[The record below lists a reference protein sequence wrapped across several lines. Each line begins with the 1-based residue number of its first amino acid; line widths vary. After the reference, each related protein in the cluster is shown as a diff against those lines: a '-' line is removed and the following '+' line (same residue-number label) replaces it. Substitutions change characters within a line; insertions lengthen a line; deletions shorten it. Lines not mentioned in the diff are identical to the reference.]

1 MPFYEIFYSDY
12 LKRDTDSPK
21 NESKWQASVSYLR
34 APMEHLRNFCIIAHI
49 DHGKSTLADR
59 LLEYTNTVSKRDLQA
74 QVLDNMDLERERGIT
89 IKSHAIQMDY
99 SLNGKNY
106 ALNLIDTPGHVDF
119 SYEVSRSIAAC
130 EGALLIV
137 DAAQGIQA
145 QTISNLYLALG
156 NDLTIIP
163 ILNKIDL
170 PSAEPELVKDQ
181 IVDLLG
187 CDRDEILSAS
197 GKTGM
202 GVLEILEAIVTRIPA
217 PKGDPTAP
225 LKALIFDSVYNSFR
239 GIIAYYKVMDGEI
252 RTGDHVK
259 FVSTDSAYHA
269 DEIGILRLDKSPRDV
284 VKTGD
289 VGYIISGIKNAKEVK
304 VGDTITH
311 IARPTITAIEGFE
324 DVKPM
329 VFAGIYPVDT
339 DEYEELR
346 ASLEKLQLN
355 DASLTFEPESS
366 AALGFGFR
374 CGFLGMLHMEI
385 IQERLERE
393 FDMTV
398 ITTVPNVSYFAYL
411 LNGTEFIVNNPSDF
425 PDPSRLDRIEEPY
438 IKASIITKA
447 DFVGPVMSLCIN
459 KRGEIVN
466 QSYLTTDRVELV
478 FNMPLAEI
486 VFDFYDKLKS
496 ISKGYASFD
505 YHMIGYRQSHL
516 VRLDIKLNG
525 EPVDA
530 LSALIH
536 RDHAFTFGKKICEK
550 LKELITRQQFEII
563 IQAAI
568 GAKIIAR
575 ETVKALRKDVTAKC
589 YGGDISRKRKL
600 LEKQKEGKK
609 RMRQVGSV
617 EIPQEAFLAVLKLD

>member
-1 MPFYEIFYSDY
+1 
-12 LKRDTDSPK
+12 
-21 NESKWQASVSYLR
+21 
-34 APMEHLRNFCIIAHI
+34 MEHLRNFCIIAHI

-99 SLNGKNY
+99 TLGGKQY

-252 RTGDHVK
+252 KTGDHVK

-311 IARPTITAIEGFE
+311 IARPTITAVEGFE

>member
-1 MPFYEIFYSDY
+1 
-12 LKRDTDSPK
+12 
-21 NESKWQASVSYLR
+21 
-34 APMEHLRNFCIIAHI
+34 MEQIRNFCIIAHI

-59 LLEYTNTVSKRDLQA
+59 LLEYTNTVSKRDSQA
-74 QVLDNMDLERERGIT
+74 QILDNMDLERERGIT

-99 SLNGKNY
+99 ILDGKNY
-106 ALNLIDTPGHVDF
+106 ILNLIDTPGHVDF

-145 QTISNLYLALG
+145 QTISNLYLALES
-156 NDLTIIP
+156 DLTIIP

-187 CDRDEILSAS
+187 CKREEIMSAS

-202 GVLEILEAIVTRIPA
+202 GVLEILEQIVHRIPA
-217 PKGDPTAP
+217 PKGDPKAP
-225 LKALIFDSVYNSFR
+225 LKALIFDSVFNSFR
-239 GIIAYYKVMDGEI
+239 GIIAYFKVMDGEI
-252 RTGDHVK
+252 GKGDHVK

-289 VGYIISGIKNAKEVK
+289 VGYIISGIKSAKEVK

-311 IARPTITAIEGFE
+311 INRPCSNAVEGFE

-329 VFAGIYPVDT
+329 VFAGLYPVDT

-355 DASLTFEPESS
+355 DASLVFEPESS

-411 LNGTEFIVNNPSDF
+411 LNGTEFVVNNPSDF

-438 IKASIITKA
+438 IKAMIITKA
-447 DFVGPVMSLCIN
+447 DFVGPVMGLCIN
-459 KRGEIVN
+459 KRGEMVN

-505 YHMIGYRQSHL
+505 YHQIGYRQSHL
-516 VRLDIKLNG
+516 VRLDIRLNG

-550 LKELITRQQFEII
+550 LKELITRQQFEIV

-575 ETVKALRKDVTAKC
+575 ETIKALRKDVTAKC

-617 EIPQEAFLAVLKLD
+617 EIPQQAFLAVLKLD